1 MRLDAYLV
9 ETDHFSSRGRAKQA
23 LLNGYIKVNDNIIRK
38 PAKDVSTDDNVDV
51 AGGMDR
57 PAGYFKLE
65 EIQEHIGLIR
75 KGDYVLDLGS
85 SAGGFLTFASGIAK
99 YVKGIE
105 FSHVFRSELDK
116 IDFENDNVSMIFGDV
131 FTIPLN
137 ELSVVPVDVILS
149 DLTLEPF
156 DSLEVL
162 ERVLP
167 LLKDG
172 GKLLQ
177 VIKIKDRG
185 NRKPLLKQMESMG
198 LNIIDVLESK
208 KEEIYIIAVKSSGI

>member
-9 ETDHFSSRGRAKQA
+9 ETDYFSSRGRTKQA
-23 LLNGYIKVNDNIIRK
+23 ILNGYIKVNGNIIRK
-38 PAKDVSTDDNVDV
+38 PAKDVSTDDCIDV

-57 PAGYFKLE
+57 PAGYFKLKD
-65 EIQEHIGLIR
+65 IQEHTGLIR
-75 KGDYVLDLGS
+75 KEDYVLDLGS

-99 YVKGIE
+99 YVIGIE
-105 FSHVFRSELDK
+105 FSHVFRAELGK
-116 IDFENDNVSMIFGDV
+116 IDFENDNISVIFGDI

-172 GKLLQ
+172 GRLLQ

-185 NRKPLLKQMESMG
+185 NRKPLLNQMKSMG

-208 KEEIYIIAVKSSGI
+208 KEEIYIIAIKSSGI

>member
-9 ETDHFSSRGRAKQA
+9 ETDQFSSRGRAKQA
-23 LLNGYIKVNDNIIRK
+23 ILNGYVQVNGNIIRK
-38 PAKDVSTDDNVDV
+38 PAKDVSADDNIDV
-51 AGGMDR
+51 AEGMDR
-57 PAGYFKLE
+57 PAGYFKLK

-75 KGDYVLDLGS
+75 KGDQVLDLGS
-85 SAGGFLTFASGIAK
+85 SAGGFLIFASGIAK

-105 FSHVFRSELDK
+105 FSRVFRSELGK
-116 IDFENDNVSMIFGDV
+116 IAFENENVSVIFGDV

-137 ELSVVPVDVILS
+137 ELSAVPVDVILS
-149 DLTLEPF
+149 DLTLDPS

-172 GKLLQ
+172 GRLLQ

-185 NRKPLLKQMESMG
+185 NRKPLLKQINSMG

-208 KEEIYIIAVKSSGI
+208 KEEIYIVASKND